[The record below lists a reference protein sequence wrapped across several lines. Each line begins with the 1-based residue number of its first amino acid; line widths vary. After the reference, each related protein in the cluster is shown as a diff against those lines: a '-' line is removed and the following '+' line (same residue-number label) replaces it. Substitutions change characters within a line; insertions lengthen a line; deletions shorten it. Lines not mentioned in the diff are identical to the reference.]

1 MSARIKQMGGGDTR
15 KKIKNKTV
23 FMWYVPYNKT
33 EKLNLDI
40 PNMEETLPF

>member
-15 KKIKNKTV
+15 KKVKNKTV

-33 EKLNLDI
+33 EKLNLDT
-40 PNMEETLPF
+40 PDMEEALPF